1 MAEPAPRMGLFE
13 RWLTAWVALCIVVG
27 TVLGYL
33 FPAAFARLGTL
44 EAARINL
51 PVALLVWLM
60 IVPMLMKVDFGA
72 MRQVGRHWR
81 GIGVTVFIN
90 WAVKPFSM
98 ALLGGFFLRH
108 VFADWLPADQIDRA
122 VGPTSEPER
131 AVAPNSLA
139 TFTVLNLRT
148 PRGALVITADHPVFV
163 GLTVLGAA
171 GASTS
176 AAFPDY
182 EYDGS

>member
-1 MAEPAPRMGLFE
+1 V
-13 RWLTAWVALCIVVG
+13 LTVVNAGMKPVTAAL
-27 TVLGYL
+27 
-33 FPAAFARLGTL
+33 
-44 EAARINL
+44 
-51 PVALLVWLM
+51 
-60 IVPMLMKVDFGA
+60 
-72 MRQVGRHWR
+72 
-81 GIGVTVFIN
+81 
-90 WAVKPFSM
+90 
-98 ALLGGFFLRH
+98 
-108 VFADWLPADQIDRA
+108 LPADQVDRA

-131 AVAPNSLA
+131 AVAPNSIA
-139 TFTVLNLRT
+139 SFSVLDLRT